1 MIHLTHYKDKT
12 EEQVNQMDSEHAEE
26 KLRVQ
31 VVPAGAVAMA
41 TQKPRERL
49 TSCKLMKRWT
59 RIMIYYTSEKYRE
72 SLDSGIILTLFLD
85 LNMELK
91 TICLPNL
98 FCLCFKYFSESIKFI
113 L

>member
-1 MIHLTHYKDKT
+1 
-12 EEQVNQMDSEHAEE
+12 MDSEHLEE

-59 RIMIYYTSEKYRE
+59 RIMIYYTSEKYKE
-72 SLDSGIILTLFLD
+72 SLDLGIIFHLLTLFLD
-85 LNMELK
+85 LDMEFKNNMSA
-91 TICLPNL
+91 TSFL
-98 FCLCFKYFSESIKFI
+98 FMF
-113 L
+113 